1 MRLIEI
7 AGNIMPKY
15 SSQLKFQTYF
25 TKIIKCSGKN
35 QVPSLEDC
43 TSKVSQ
49 AKLSIFCPFFSSDYL
64 IEN

>member
-15 SSQLKFQTYF
+15 SSELKLQTYF

-35 QVPSLEDC
+35 QVRSLEE
-43 TSKVSQ
+43 TE
-49 AKLSIFCPFFSSDYL
+49 LPIFCLFFSSDYL